1 MIREMGDLS
10 VSSGIRIYL
19 IHLTIYCEVV
29 DFFGA
34 IKDFPIAIEVNP
46 KEGRY
51 YLGEDLLG

>member
-1 MIREMGDLS
+1 MGDLS

-34 IKDFPIAIEVNP
+34 KKDFPIAIEVNP